1 MKKESRTI
9 IFDNE
14 LTIEA
19 YSFKGVMQKFPNHFH
34 KHYVIGFI
42 ERGERKLSCL
52 NKEYIVGSGDITIF
66 NPYDVHTCE
75 QINEL
80 PLDYRCLNISEEIME
95 KIIKN
100 ITEIKVNIN
109 FSSTVITNLYLSSL
123 IKELHSLITEKSK
136 EFRKEEVFILIIEYL
151 IKYYSISV
159 ENNYPIKQ
167 SKNIKKVCEFLEKN
181 FDKNISLDILTSLTD
196 FSKYHL
202 LRSFTKE
209 TGITPYGYL
218 ETIRI
223 EKAKNFLERK
233 ISPAETAFLT
243 GFSDQSHFSNFFKK
257 FIGLTPKQYQNIFIN
272 KNKPLEEIHE

>member
-1 MKKESRTI
+1 
-9 IFDNE
+9 
-14 LTIEA
+14 
-19 YSFKGVMQKFPNHFH
+19 MQKFPNHFH

-95 KIIKN
+95 KIITN
-100 ITEIKVNIN
+100 ITETKVNI
-109 FSSTVITNLYLSSL
+109 
-123 IKELHSLITEKSK
+123 HSLITEKSK

-223 EKAKNFLERK
+223 EKAKNFLER

>member
-14 LTIEA
+14 LNIEA
-19 YSFKGVMQKFPNHFH
+19 YIFKGVMQKFPNHFH

-66 NPYDVHTCE
+66 NPYNVHTCE

-95 KIIKN
+95 KIITN
-100 ITEIKVNIN
+100 ITETKVNIN

-151 IKYYSISV
+151 IFTVIRAKG
-159 ENNYPIKQ
+159 
-167 SKNIKKVCEFLEKN
+167 
-181 FDKNISLDILTSLTD
+181 SL
-196 FSKYHL
+196 
-202 LRSFTKE
+202 R
-209 TGITPYGYL
+209 
-218 ETIRI
+218 
-223 EKAKNFLERK
+223 
-233 ISPAETAFLT
+233 AF
-243 GFSDQSHFSNFFKK
+243 GHR
-257 FIGLTPKQYQNIFIN
+257 P
-272 KNKPLEEIHE
+272 

>member
-14 LTIEA
+14 LNIEA

-42 ERGERKLSCL
+42 EKGERKLSCL

-95 KIIKN
+95 KNIIS
-100 ITEIKVNIN
+100 ITEIKEKIN

-123 IKELHSLITEKSK
+123 IKELHSLIIKKSK
-136 EFRKEEVFILIIEYL
+136 EFRKEEIFILILEYL
-151 IKYYSISV
+151 VKYHSAPF
-159 ENNYPIKQ
+159 ENNYSVKQ
-167 SKNIKKVCEFLEKN
+167 SENVKRVCEFLEKN

-218 ETIRI
+218 ETVRI
-223 EKAKNFLERK
+223 EKAKNFLEK
-233 ISPAETAFLT
+233 GISPAETAFLT

-272 KNKPLEEIHE
+272 KNKSLEETNE

>member
-1 MKKESRTI
+1 MKKESRTV

-14 LTIEA
+14 LNIEA
-19 YSFKGVMQKFPNHFH
+19 YSFKGVMQKFPTHFH
-34 KHYVIGFI
+34 KHFVIGFI
-42 ERGERKLSCL
+42 EKGERKLSCL

-80 PLDYRCLNISEEIME
+80 PLDYRCLNVSEEIME
-95 KIIKN
+95 KNIIN
-100 ITEIKVNIN
+100 ITEIKERIN
-109 FSSTVITNLYLSSL
+109 FSPTVITNLYLSSL
-123 IKELHSLITEKSK
+123 IKELHSLITKKSR
-136 EFRKEEVFILIIEYL
+136 EFRKEEIFILILEYL
-151 IKYYSISV
+151 VKYHSIPF
-159 ENNYPIKQ
+159 ENNYSVKQ
-167 SKNIKKVCEFLEKN
+167 SENIKRVCKFLEKN

-218 ETIRI
+218 ETVRI
-223 EKAKNFLERK
+223 EKAKNFLEK
-233 ISPAETAFLT
+233 GVSPAETAFLT

-272 KNKPLEEIHE
+272 KNKSLEETNE

>member
-1 MKKESRTI
+1 MKKESRTV

-14 LTIEA
+14 LNIEA

-34 KHYVIGFI
+34 KHFVIGFI
-42 ERGERKLSCL
+42 EKGERKLSCL

-80 PLDYRCLNISEEIME
+80 PLDYRCLNVSEEIME
-95 KIIKN
+95 KNIIN
-100 ITEIKVNIN
+100 ITEIKERIN
-109 FSSTVITNLYLSSL
+109 FSPTVITNLYLSSL
-123 IKELHSLITEKSK
+123 IKELHSLITKKSR
-136 EFRKEEVFILIIEYL
+136 EFRKEEIFILILEYL
-151 IKYYSISV
+151 VKYHSIPF
-159 ENNYPIKQ
+159 ENNYSVKQ
-167 SKNIKKVCEFLEKN
+167 SENIKRVCKFLEKN

-218 ETIRI
+218 ETVRI
-223 EKAKNFLERK
+223 EKAKNFLEK
-233 ISPAETAFLT
+233 GVSPAETAFLT

-272 KNKPLEEIHE
+272 KNKSLEETNE

>member
-1 MKKESRTI
+1 MKKESRTV

-14 LTIEA
+14 LNIEA

-34 KHYVIGFI
+34 KHFVIGFI
-42 ERGERKLSCL
+42 EKGERKLSCL

-80 PLDYRCLNISEEIME
+80 PLDYRCLNVSEEIME
-95 KIIKN
+95 KNIIN
-100 ITEIKVNIN
+100 ITEIKEKIN
-109 FSSTVITNLYLSSL
+109 FSPTVITNLYLSSL
-123 IKELHSLITEKSK
+123 IKELHSLITKKSR
-136 EFRKEEVFILIIEYL
+136 EFRKEEIFILILEYL
-151 IKYYSISV
+151 VKYHSIPF
-159 ENNYPIKQ
+159 ENNYSVKQ
-167 SKNIKKVCEFLEKN
+167 SENIKRVCKFLEKN

-218 ETIRI
+218 ETVRI
-223 EKAKNFLERK
+223 EKAKNFLEK
-233 ISPAETAFLT
+233 GVSPAETAFLT

-272 KNKPLEEIHE
+272 KNKSLEETNE

>member
-1 MKKESRTI
+1 MKKESRTV

-14 LTIEA
+14 LNIEA

-34 KHYVIGFI
+34 KHFVIGFI
-42 ERGERKLSCL
+42 EKGERKLSCL

-80 PLDYRCLNISEEIME
+80 PLDYRCLNVSEEIME
-95 KIIKN
+95 KNIIN
-100 ITEIKVNIN
+100 ITEIKEKIN
-109 FSSTVITNLYLSSL
+109 FSPTVITNLYLSSL
-123 IKELHSLITEKSK
+123 IKELHFLITKKSR
-136 EFRKEEVFILIIEYL
+136 EFRKEEIFILILEYL
-151 IKYYSISV
+151 VKYHSIPF
-159 ENNYPIKQ
+159 ENNYSVKQ
-167 SKNIKKVCEFLEKN
+167 SENIKRVCKFLEKN

-218 ETIRI
+218 ETVRI
-223 EKAKNFLERK
+223 EKAKNFLEK
-233 ISPAETAFLT
+233 GVSPAETAFLT

-272 KNKPLEEIHE
+272 KNKSLEETNE

>member
-1 MKKESRTI
+1 MKKESRTV

-14 LTIEA
+14 LNIEA

-34 KHYVIGFI
+34 KHFVVGFI
-42 ERGERKLSCL
+42 EKGERKLSCL

-80 PLDYRCLNISEEIME
+80 PLDYRCLNVSEEIMG
-95 KIIKN
+95 KN
-100 ITEIKVNIN
+100 IINIIEIKEKIN
-109 FSSTVITNLYLSSL
+109 FSPTVITNLYLSSL
-123 IKELHSLITEKSK
+123 IKELHSLITKKSR
-136 EFRKEEVFILIIEYL
+136 EFRKEEIFILILEYL
-151 IKYYSISV
+151 VKYHSIPF
-159 ENNYPIKQ
+159 ENNYSVKQ
-167 SKNIKKVCEFLEKN
+167 SENIKRVCEFLEKN
-181 FDKNISLDILTSLTD
+181 FDKNISLDTLTSLTD

-218 ETIRI
+218 ETVRI
-223 EKAKNFLERK
+223 EKAKNFLEK
-233 ISPAETAFLT
+233 GVSPAETAFLT

-272 KNKPLEEIHE
+272 KNKSLEETNE

>member
-1 MKKESRTI
+1 MKKESRTV

-14 LTIEA
+14 LNIEA

-34 KHYVIGFI
+34 KHFVIGFI
-42 ERGERKLSCL
+42 EKGERKLSCL

-80 PLDYRCLNISEEIME
+80 PLEYRCLNVSEEIME
-95 KIIKN
+95 KNIIN
-100 ITEIKVNIN
+100 ITEIKEKIN
-109 FSSTVITNLYLSSL
+109 FSPTVITNLYLSSL
-123 IKELHSLITEKSK
+123 IKELHSLITKKSR
-136 EFRKEEVFILIIEYL
+136 EFRKEEIFILILEYL
-151 IKYYSISV
+151 VKYHSIPF
-159 ENNYPIKQ
+159 ENNYSVKQ
-167 SKNIKKVCEFLEKN
+167 SENIKRVCEFLEKN
-181 FDKNISLDILTSLTD
+181 FDKNISLDTLTSLTD

-218 ETIRI
+218 ETVRI
-223 EKAKNFLERK
+223 EKAKNFLEK
-233 ISPAETAFLT
+233 GVSPAETAFLT

-272 KNKPLEEIHE
+272 KNKSLEETNE

>member
-1 MKKESRTI
+1 MKKESRTV

-14 LTIEA
+14 LNIEA

-34 KHYVIGFI
+34 KHFVIGFI
-42 ERGERKLSCL
+42 EKGKRKLSCL

-80 PLDYRCLNISEEIME
+80 PLDYRCLNVSEEIME
-95 KIIKN
+95 KNIIN
-100 ITEIKVNIN
+100 ITEIKEKIN
-109 FSSTVITNLYLSSL
+109 FSPTVITNLYLSSL
-123 IKELHSLITEKSK
+123 IKELHSLITKKSR
-136 EFRKEEVFILIIEYL
+136 EFRKEEIFILILEYL
-151 IKYYSISV
+151 VKYHSIPF
-159 ENNYPIKQ
+159 ENNYSVKQ
-167 SKNIKKVCEFLEKN
+167 SENIKRVCEFLEKN
-181 FDKNISLDILTSLTD
+181 FDKNISLDTLTSLTD

-218 ETIRI
+218 ETVRI
-223 EKAKNFLERK
+223 EKAKNFLEK
-233 ISPAETAFLT
+233 GVSPAETAFLT

-272 KNKPLEEIHE
+272 KNKSLEETNE

>member
-1 MKKESRTI
+1 MKKESRTV

-14 LTIEA
+14 LNIEA

-34 KHYVIGFI
+34 KHFVIGFI
-42 ERGERKLSCL
+42 EKGERKLSCL

-80 PLDYRCLNISEEIME
+80 PLDYRCLNVSEEIME
-95 KIIKN
+95 KNIIN
-100 ITEIKVNIN
+100 ITEIKEKIN
-109 FSSTVITNLYLSSL
+109 FSPTVITNLYLSSL
-123 IKELHSLITEKSK
+123 IKELHSLITKKSR
-136 EFRKEEVFILIIEYL
+136 EFRKEEIFILILEYL
-151 IKYYSISV
+151 VKYHSIPF
-159 ENNYPIKQ
+159 ENNYSVKQ
-167 SKNIKKVCEFLEKN
+167 SENIKRVCEFLEKN
-181 FDKNISLDILTSLTD
+181 FDKNISLDTLTSLTD

-218 ETIRI
+218 ETVRI
-223 EKAKNFLERK
+223 EKAKNFLEK
-233 ISPAETAFLT
+233 GVSPAETAFLT

-272 KNKPLEEIHE
+272 KNKSLEETNE

>member
-14 LTIEA
+14 LNIEA

-34 KHYVIGFI
+34 KHFVIGFI
-42 ERGERKLSCL
+42 EKGERKLSCL

-80 PLDYRCLNISEEIME
+80 PLDYRCLNVSEEIME
-95 KIIKN
+95 KNIIN
-100 ITEIKVNIN
+100 ITEIKEKIN
-109 FSSTVITNLYLSSL
+109 FSPTVITNLYLSSL
-123 IKELHSLITEKSK
+123 IKELHSLITKKSR
-136 EFRKEEVFILIIEYL
+136 EFRKEEIFILILEYL
-151 IKYYSISV
+151 VKYHSIPF
-159 ENNYPIKQ
+159 ENNYSVKQ
-167 SKNIKKVCEFLEKN
+167 SENIKRVCEFLEKN
-181 FDKNISLDILTSLTD
+181 FDKNISLDTLTSLTD

-218 ETIRI
+218 ETVRI
-223 EKAKNFLERK
+223 EKAKNFLEK
-233 ISPAETAFLT
+233 GVSPAETAFLT

-272 KNKPLEEIHE
+272 KNKSLEETNE

>member
-1 MKKESRTI
+1 MKIESRTV

-14 LTIEA
+14 LNIEA

-34 KHYVIGFI
+34 KHFVIGFI
-42 ERGERKLSCL
+42 EKGERKLSCL

-80 PLDYRCLNISEEIME
+80 PLDYRCLNVSEEIME
-95 KIIKN
+95 KNIIN
-100 ITEIKVNIN
+100 ITEIKEKIN
-109 FSSTVITNLYLSSL
+109 FSPTVITNLYLSSL
-123 IKELHSLITEKSK
+123 IKELHSLITKKSR
-136 EFRKEEVFILIIEYL
+136 EFRKEEIFILILEYL
-151 IKYYSISV
+151 VKYHSIPF
-159 ENNYPIKQ
+159 ENNYSVKQ
-167 SKNIKKVCEFLEKN
+167 SENIKRVCEFLEKN
-181 FDKNISLDILTSLTD
+181 FDKNISLDTLTSLTD

-218 ETIRI
+218 ETVRI
-223 EKAKNFLERK
+223 EKAKNFLEK
-233 ISPAETAFLT
+233 GVSPAETAFLT

-272 KNKPLEEIHE
+272 KNKSLEETNE

>member
-1 MKKESRTI
+1 MKKESRTV

-14 LTIEA
+14 LNIEA

-34 KHYVIGFI
+34 KHFVIGFI
-42 ERGERKLSCL
+42 EKGERKLSCL

-80 PLDYRCLNISEEIME
+80 PLDYRCLNVSEEIME
-95 KIIKN
+95 KNIIN
-100 ITEIKVNIN
+100 ITEIKEKIN
-109 FSSTVITNLYLSSL
+109 FSPTVITNLYLSSL
-123 IKELHSLITEKSK
+123 IKELHSLITKKSK
-136 EFRKEEVFILIIEYL
+136 EFRKEEIFILILEYL
-151 IKYYSISV
+151 VKYHSAPF
-159 ENNYPIKQ
+159 ENNYSVKQ
-167 SKNIKKVCEFLEKN
+167 SENVKRICEFLEKN

-218 ETIRI
+218 ETVRI
-223 EKAKNFLERK
+223 EKAKNFLEK
-233 ISPAETAFLT
+233 GISPAETAFLT

-272 KNKPLEEIHE
+272 KNKSLEETNE

>member
-1 MKKESRTI
+1 MKKESRTV

-14 LTIEA
+14 LNIEA

-34 KHYVIGFI
+34 KHFVIGFI
-42 ERGERKLSCL
+42 EKGERKLSCL

-80 PLDYRCLNISEEIME
+80 PLDYRCLNVSEEIMG
-95 KIIKN
+95 KN
-100 ITEIKVNIN
+100 IINIIEIKEKIN
-109 FSSTVITNLYLSSL
+109 FSPTVITNLYLSSL
-123 IKELHSLITEKSK
+123 IKELHSLITKKSR
-136 EFRKEEVFILIIEYL
+136 EFRKEEIFILILEYL
-151 IKYYSISV
+151 VKYHSIPF
-159 ENNYPIKQ
+159 ENNYSVKQ
-167 SKNIKKVCEFLEKN
+167 SENIKRVCEFLEKN
-181 FDKNISLDILTSLTD
+181 FDKNISLDTLTSLTD

-218 ETIRI
+218 ETVRI
-223 EKAKNFLERK
+223 EKAKNFLEK
-233 ISPAETAFLT
+233 GVSPAETAFLT

-272 KNKPLEEIHE
+272 KNKSLEETNE